1 MEYFIC
7 SLEFERDKNLLCRKF
22 LYKVY
27 FRPEVGDMLVA
38 PMGPHNKLQAGAVK
52 EVFVLRDDRL
62 YRIRP
67 AYSLGSMS
75 GDGEKLTIPL
85 SSMKSVVCKYSF
97 RRAAIPDC
105 VNARDFG
112 GVLYDEKHLT
122 AYGAFVRADIP
133 REGISDFNFS
143 AVFYFSDEELSF
155 GVKAY
160 RFPVLYRP
168 YEGGGKEKLAAKIP
182 FFKRFIKG
190 ASAAAEA
197 EGEKETSFAM
207 SDGTPEEKA
216 LDSYGQTLLMR
227 GIFRALSLV
236 DGTIMLCDK
245 YGAYSVDLIAIV
257 LYLLVDTPPESIYK
271 DYALSDYCLNEKY
284 VVGDKFGDNEYVPEF
299 SEKEYINLIK
309 KFKKKYKTAE
319 DYLLSLDLT
328 QDEVKTLKE
337 KMTVYKD
344 F

>member
-7 SLEFERDKNLLCRKF
+7 SLEFERDRNLLCRKF

-27 FRPEVGDMLVA
+27 FRPEVGDMLVS
-38 PMGPHNKLQAGAVK
+38 PVGPHNKLQVGVVK
-52 EVFVLRDDRL
+52 EVFVLRENRL
-62 YRIRP
+62 FRIRP
-67 AYSLGSMS
+67 AYSLDSLN
-75 GDGEKLTIPL
+75 GDGERLTVPL
-85 SSMKSVVCKYSF
+85 SSMKSVVCRFSF

-105 VNARDFG
+105 VNSRDLG

-133 REGISDFNFS
+133 RGEISDFNFS
-143 AVFYFSDEELSF
+143 AVFYFGDERLSF
-155 GVKAY
+155 GVDSY

-168 YEGGGKEKLAAKIP
+168 CEGGGEKRLASKIP
-182 FFKRFIKG
+182 FFRRFLK
-190 ASAAAEA
+190 E
-197 EGEKETSFAM
+197 EPTEEKESGGELTFTA
-207 SDGTPEEKA
+207 SDGEPKEKA
-216 LDSYGQTLLMR
+216 LAAYGQVPLMQ
-227 GIFRALSLV
+227 GIFRALSVV

-245 YGAYSVDLIAIV
+245 YGAYSVDLIALV

-284 VVGDKFGDNEYVPEF
+284 VEGDKFGENEYVPEF
-299 SEKEYINLIK
+299 SEHEYISLIK
-309 KFKKKYKTAE
+309 DFKKKYKSAE
-319 DYLLSLDLT
+319 EYLLSIGLT
-328 QDEVKTLKE
+328 QGEVKILKE

>member
-27 FRPEVGDMLVA
+27 FRPEIGDMLVA
-38 PMGPHNKLQAGAVK
+38 PVGIHNKLQIGAVK

-67 AYSLGSMS
+67 AYSIEDNG

-85 SSMKSVVCKYSF
+85 SSMKSVVCKYSH

-105 VNARDFG
+105 VNSRDLG

-133 REGISDFNFS
+133 RGDISDFNFS
-143 AVFYFSDEELSF
+143 AVVYFGDEELSL
-155 GVKAY
+155 GVKSY

-168 YEGGGKEKLAAKIP
+168 FEGGGRERLSSKIP
-182 FFKRFIKG
+182 FFKRFSKVSDDDKNG
-190 ASAAAEA
+190 
-197 EGEKETSFAM
+197 GNSFAA
-207 SDGTPEEKA
+207 DEGKPIDKA
-216 LDSYGQTLLMR
+216 LAAYGETLLMQ
-227 GIFRALSLV
+227 GIFRAIACV
-236 DGTIMLCDK
+236 EGTIMLCDSC
-245 YGAYSVDLIAIV
+245 GAYSVDLIAIV

-284 VVGDKFGDNEYVPEF
+284 VTGDKFGDNEYVPEF
-299 SEKEYINLIK
+299 SENEYMALIK
-309 KFKKKYKTAE
+309 SFKKKYKTAE
-319 DYLLSLDLT
+319 DYLLSIGLER
-328 QDEVKTLKE
+328 DEVKVLRE
-337 KMTVYKD
+337 KMTVYKY